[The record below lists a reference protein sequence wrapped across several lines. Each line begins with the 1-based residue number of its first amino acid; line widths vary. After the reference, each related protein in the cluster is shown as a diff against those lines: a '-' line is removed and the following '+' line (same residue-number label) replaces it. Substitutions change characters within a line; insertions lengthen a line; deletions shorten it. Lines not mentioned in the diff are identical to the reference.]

1 MKVNN
6 LHYFKNMDFKK
17 LKELIEELPDKQL
30 DNEVY
35 ITFISETKAGKK
47 EVRRG
52 DLSGVIYV
60 DSFPLEFVVIE
71 EYGS

>member
-1 MKVNN
+1 
-6 LHYFKNMDFKK
+6 MDFRK
-17 LKELIEELPDKQL
+17 LKELIEELPDEQL

-35 ITFISETKAGKK
+35 ITFISETKSGKK

-52 DLSGVIYV
+52 DLSGVLYV